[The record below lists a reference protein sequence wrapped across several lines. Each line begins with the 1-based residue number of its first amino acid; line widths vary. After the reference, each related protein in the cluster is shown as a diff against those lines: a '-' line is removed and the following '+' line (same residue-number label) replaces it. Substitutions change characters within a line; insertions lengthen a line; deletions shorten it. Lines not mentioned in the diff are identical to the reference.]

1 MKDLWYEAVLAPFA
15 SSASAEIVQDI
26 KKEFTSLRLDE
37 EKEVED
43 IKAMRGILRV
53 QQPRWQNIDT
63 SGKEDLRQ
71 NLNSRFYLV
80 RLGFEF
86 DVTEEARAKGAHFTS
101 ARCSALLT
109 PATTGQPQP
118 TVYDLFPANLFDG
131 EQRKIGI
138 KLGPSLKLKAVEA
151 SLVEASTELD
161 VGFVEPS
168 IVGFAGK
175 NESEPYWR
183 LTPQK
188 NKLEGIQHLWLM
200 IEAPGGDGVRLQV
213 RANGEVKIPR
223 LPLFPIPFATKSRE
237 WESIPSVLIN

>member
-1 MKDLWYEAVLAPFA
+1 MKDLWYETVLAPFA
-15 SSASAEIVQDI
+15 SSASSEIMKEI
-26 KKEFTSLRLDE
+26 KKFTTLRLDE
-37 EKEVED
+37 EQEIED

-53 QQPRWQNIDT
+53 QQPRWQIIDT
-63 SGKEDLRQ
+63 SGKEHLLRQ
-71 NLNSRFYLV
+71 DPNSRFYLV

-86 DVTEEARAKGAHFTS
+86 DVTEQARARGAHFTS
-101 ARCSALLT
+101 ARCSALLQ
-109 PATTGQPQP
+109 PTTTEQPQP

-138 KLGPSLKLKAVEA
+138 KIGPSLKLKAVEA
-151 SLVEASTELD
+151 SLIEASTELA

-175 NESEPYWR
+175 NECEPYWR

-213 RANGEVKIPR
+213 RANGEVKVPYF
-223 LPLFPIPFATKSRE
+223 LFPIPFATKSRE
-237 WESIPSVLIN
+237 WESIPYVLIN